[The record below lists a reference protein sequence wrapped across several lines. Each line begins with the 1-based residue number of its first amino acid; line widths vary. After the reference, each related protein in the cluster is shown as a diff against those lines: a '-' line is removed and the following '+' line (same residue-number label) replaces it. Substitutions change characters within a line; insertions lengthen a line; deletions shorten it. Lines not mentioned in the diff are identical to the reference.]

1 MANHQGGGGGGGGG
15 AGGLIGHASLPP
27 PIPAGDQTVWAD
39 AGPLIVAACSEL
51 QDGELIHAENFSL
64 FAAMSALEI
73 MDPKMDSGIENSGY
87 HSIEEAIENNIAPV
101 PLSLDSTLDVQCILD
116 VIDHLF
122 SCEATWHKGHS
133 LAQTVFSCIYL
144 LRIERTS
151 PHSLLHSY
159 CRIMRAICNALVS
172 VVSDARTN
180 EEEDLFAMAYA
191 LPMKGE
197 GDEKCLSILNSVE
210 ETISRQLRA
219 CRAQSSRK
227 KSLEDIEPLQRNPDL
242 EEGYCRALLCRLR
255 FRKHYFHVF
264 MCMRKPHGK
273 GLELARKHV
282 ALCLSELSYMSKS
295 LEFLRSLPYGSF
307 QDDIE
312 SSTTASGCKPIG
324 FDASLN
330 STLSA
335 PGPPRATHILSWKK
349 AVGYFQKLLH
359 DLDFVCSFNMEPVL
373 EDVLHYVV
381 QFQKLQPDL
390 VARTHLQILLV
401 QDGKLCGKDSFHD
414 VISRALALPELT
426 ADKEFQKNE
435 FIVQLGQLIV
445 SLLKIL
451 CTNIAWQRR
460 KLGKILQDWGVLSLQ
475 LEMAFKREFGDRL
488 NVMVDENM
496 CMKVSRRLLI
506 WTDEHTYWIASRFLT
521 LGFELELYSPNEYC
535 MVYWYM
541 YVVLMRLMEK
551 MQMRIAINSET
562 SQRRG
567 KKKKDHAKD
576 PARDGPLSSSS
587 LLIHCYICLCE
598 GLAMMLAALHNE
610 SKAFQMRSPFNGEE
624 ERFSQHFDL
633 LQKAH
638 VPDHV
643 SYYLFKESTVHAR
656 ISGVVKHNYFREAQ
670 RITSSLKGSFAGDP
684 NRMLELQQLEQV
696 AEHNRIALNVINQV
710 GADDPSL
717 RVSFEFTHHPHFAMA
732 VVKSYRVIQA

>member
-1 MANHQGGGGGGGGG
+1 MANHQGGGGG

-191 LPMKGE
+191 LPLKGE

-295 LEFLRSLPYGSF
+295 LEFLRSLPYGSC

-576 PARDGPLSSSS
+576 PARDGSLSSSS

-624 ERFSQHFDL
+624 ERFIQHFDL

-717 RVSFEFTHHPHFAMA
+717 RVSFEFSHHPHFAMA
-732 VVKSYRVIQA
+732 VVKRS

>member
-1 MANHQGGGGGGGGG
+1 MANHQGGGGGG

-39 AGPLIVAACSEL
+39 AGPLIVASCSEL

-191 LPMKGE
+191 LPLKGE

-562 SQRRG
+562 CKRKRE
-567 KKKKDHAKD
+567 KKKDHAKD
-576 PARDGPLSSSS
+576 PARDGSLSSSS

-732 VVKSYRVIQA
+732 VVKRS

>member
-1 MANHQGGGGGGGGG
+1 M
-15 AGGLIGHASLPP
+15 
-27 PIPAGDQTVWAD
+27 
-39 AGPLIVAACSEL
+39 
-51 QDGELIHAENFSL
+51 
-64 FAAMSALEI
+64 
-73 MDPKMDSGIENSGY
+73 
-87 HSIEEAIENNIAPV
+87 
-101 PLSLDSTLDVQCILD
+101 
-116 VIDHLF
+116 
-122 SCEATWHKGHS
+122 
-133 LAQTVFSCIYL
+133 
-144 LRIERTS
+144 
-151 PHSLLHSY
+151 
-159 CRIMRAICNALVS
+159 
-172 VVSDARTN
+172 
-180 EEEDLFAMAYA
+180 
-191 LPMKGE
+191 
-197 GDEKCLSILNSVE
+197 
-210 ETISRQLRA
+210 
-219 CRAQSSRK
+219 
-227 KSLEDIEPLQRNPDL
+227 
-242 EEGYCRALLCRLR
+242 
-255 FRKHYFHVF
+255 
-264 MCMRKPHGK
+264 
-273 GLELARKHV
+273 

-295 LEFLRSLPYGSF
+295 LEFLRSLPYGSC

-451 CTNIAWQRR
+451 CTNSAWQRR

-496 CMKVSRRLLI
+496 CMKVSRRLLK

-562 SQRRG
+562 
-567 KKKKDHAKD
+567 
-576 PARDGPLSSSS
+576 
-587 LLIHCYICLCE
+587 
-598 GLAMMLAALHNE
+598 
-610 SKAFQMRSPFNGEE
+610 
-624 ERFSQHFDL
+624 
-633 LQKAH
+633 
-638 VPDHV
+638 
-643 SYYLFKESTVHAR
+643 
-656 ISGVVKHNYFREAQ
+656 
-670 RITSSLKGSFAGDP
+670 
-684 NRMLELQQLEQV
+684 
-696 AEHNRIALNVINQV
+696 
-710 GADDPSL
+710 
-717 RVSFEFTHHPHFAMA
+717 
-732 VVKSYRVIQA
+732 

>member
-1 MANHQGGGGGGGGG
+1 MANHQGGGGG

-191 LPMKGE
+191 LPLKGE

-210 ETISRQLRA
+210 EIISRQLRA

-576 PARDGPLSSSS
+576 PARDGSLSSSS

>member
-1 MANHQGGGGGGGGG
+1 MANHQGGGGGG

-39 AGPLIVAACSEL
+39 AGPLIVASCSEL

-191 LPMKGE
+191 LPLKGE

-576 PARDGPLSSSS
+576 PARDGSLSSSS

-732 VVKSYRVIQA
+732 VVKRS

>member
-1 MANHQGGGGGGGGG
+1 MANHQGGGG

-101 PLSLDSTLDVQCILD
+101 PLSLDSTIDVQCILD
-116 VIDHLF
+116 
-122 SCEATWHKGHS
+122 ATWHKGHS

-151 PHSLLHSY
+151 PHALLHSY

-191 LPMKGE
+191 LPLKGE

-219 CRAQSSRK
+219 CKAQSSRK

-295 LEFLRSLPYGSF
+295 LEFLRSLPYGSG

-576 PARDGPLSSSS
+576 PARDGSLSSSS

-624 ERFSQHFDL
+624 ERFVQHFDL

-717 RVSFEFTHHPHFAMA
+717 RVSFEFTHHPHFAIA
-732 VVKSYRVIQA
+732 VVKRS

>member
-1 MANHQGGGGGGGGG
+1 MANHQGGGGGG

-191 LPMKGE
+191 LPLKGE

-576 PARDGPLSSSS
+576 PARDGSLSSSS

-732 VVKSYRVIQA
+732 VVKRS

>member
-732 VVKSYRVIQA
+732 VVKRS